1 MPTLLMRL
9 EAPMQSYGVFGK
21 FGERDTGKEPSKSAV
36 LGLIC
41 AALGIERNENISWLS
56 DYNFGLRVDR
66 EGIVR
71 NDYHVAGKEGY
82 HRAAGN
88 VERKT
93 AIPTNRYYLA
103 DASFLVGIES
113 EDFEKLEEIQKA
125 LKKPKW
131 QIFLGKK
138 SFVPSLPV
146 WIPDGI
152 KEGSLLDALKDYPF
166 DSRHLRTKHSKDT
179 SVKLR
184 FVFDKSAASG
194 EDITIISR
202 VMDVPISF
210 ERRLFGERETATLM
224 IDVNVEDK

>member
-1 MPTLLMRL
+1 MPTLLIRL

-36 LGLIC
+36 LGIIC
-41 AALGIERNENISWLS
+41 AALGIERNENISWLT
-56 DYNFGLRVDR
+56 DFNFGLRVDR

-113 EDFEKLEEIQKA
+113 EDIAKLEEIQKA
-125 LKKPKW
+125 LKNPKW

-146 WIPDGI
+146 WIKDGI
-152 KEGSLLDALKDYPF
+152 TELRLLEALKEHPYE
-166 DSRHLRTKHSKDT
+166 SKYLRRNADIGKTAR
-179 SVKLR
+179 LR
-184 FVFDKSAASG
+184 FVLDKCAASG
-194 EDITIISR
+194 EDITMISR